1 MGDVTNL
8 PTNGVEARLRAL
20 EESARESRQ
29 RTGSSLGLMSS
40 WAGVVLGI
48 VGLVGGIVSGGLMRE
63 LDRQDTER
71 VALDGRLQREMRDL
85 DTTSQASIA
94 AAELMASERANA
106 DGRRLADLEAWRFM
120 HTEFI
125 SERIGMLLEQTR
137 SLERAVF
144 DSTK

>member
-125 SERIGMLLEQTR
+125 SERIGTLLEQTR